1 MPYTLWK
8 RYGDDSIIR
17 DNLNLMLGWAAY
29 VRKAAKDKLM
39 KHIPI
44 PPPFNKVY
52 KPYYVA
58 KSPYEKYV
66 IESGMHWGEW
76 LEPDIDSTKEQQQ
89 PKPELT
95 TAYAHYSMGLLAEM
109 LRSIGKNK
117 EAADCDEFAQ
127 GAKQA
132 YNYYFVKDGKIQAPR
147 QAPMVRALA
156 LGLLSEED
164 AIKVAADLNQNA
176 IDRNYTVGTGFLS
189 TPFVLGVLTK
199 YGYVD
204 TAYKMLENTKAPG
217 WLAMVEQGATT
228 VWEVYHIFDE
238 NGHPKASSMNHY
250 SPGAVCQ
257 WLFDS
262 VAGIQVTGENRFRIM
277 PMPGGTLTHAKASY
291 HSPYGL
297 VESGWQKYENGLKY
311 EITVPSNCMAEVVLP
326 GGDRRIL
333 SVGHY
338 EMED

>member
-1 MPYTLWK
+1 MKRIPMPP
-8 RYGDDSIIR
+8 
-17 DNLNLMLGWAAY
+17 AF
-29 VRKAAKDKLM
+29 AK
-39 KHIPI
+39 
-44 PPPFNKVY
+44 NY

-76 LEPDIDSTKEQQQ
+76 CEPDIDSISEQQQ

-95 TAYAHYSMGLLAEM
+95 TAYACYSMGLLAEM
-109 LRSIGKNK
+109 LYAVGKDA
-117 EAADCDEFAQ
+117 EAADCEEFSQ
-127 GAKQA
+127 GAKKA

-176 IDRNYTVGTGFLS
+176 IDRGYTVGTGFLS
-189 TPFVLGVLTK
+189 TPFVLGVLVK
-199 YGYVD
+199 YGYVE

-238 NGHPKASSMNHY
+238 QGHPKASSMNHY
-250 SPGAVCQ
+250 SPGAVCGF
-257 WLFDS
+257 LFDT
-262 VAGIQVTGENRFRIM
+262 ACGIRVEGENHFRIA
-277 PMPGGTLTHAKASY
+277 PSPGGTLTYASASY
-291 HSPYGL
+291 DSPYGM
-297 VESGWQKYENGLKY
+297 VESGWQKNENGTKY
-311 EITVPSNCMAEVVLP
+311 EITIPANCTAEVILP
-326 GGDRRIL
+326 SGARKIL
-333 SVGHY
+333 SAGCY
-338 EMED
+338 EMEEANV